1 MRKLLPPLILL
12 LLCYV
17 SSAQN
22 VGVGTSSPNQKLE
35 VAGWIELGN
44 QTEGVTGT
52 AGAIRYHSVSKTIQ
66 YFDGSTWIDLLT
78 ASGAGDND
86 WTISGSNMYN
96 ANAGSI
102 GIGTTTYTE
111 KLNIGG
117 DVKINGSGGTIG
129 LSNVANGY
137 LLIGNDLGMDNN
149 EIMFNIE
156 ANFGTVGSQSI
167 RFITNGTQKMTL
179 DPSGNLG
186 IGAPIPAQKLHV
198 VGNARISGI
207 ASGANGA
214 FVKTNTSGDLSVTN
228 FTGSATDVLLG
239 NGSFGPSPSTGDN
252 LGNHTATTNLNMT
265 NREIDN
271 VTKLDVTA
279 GTGNGIRFWSSDS
292 YKISMGNGS
301 DYKYGPVTDYSIKMN
316 MNSDANR
323 GWTWG
328 VSGVTPI
335 AGLSNTGNMQIN
347 GDLTVAGADIYVGTG
362 GERIY
367 ANNDDIRIYSN
378 SGYIDMVPADGSH
391 GVIFRD
397 FTGASSDW
405 TGVRH
410 VNNGTSDRFEFS
422 VANGGYGSGLVLMQN
437 DRVGIGTTNPGYS
450 LHVSGKIKSDGITET
465 SDIRLKKDIEPIG
478 SALSKVLSLNGVTY
492 NWRIDEFPQ
501 FKLSDE
507 REMGV
512 IAQDIEKVFPEVVNT
527 DDEGYLS
534 VEYSHLVPAL
544 IEAIKEQQQI
554 IDNYKTQVEGNTATI
569 QTLQE
574 QLDALTKDVRQVQ
587 TNGTITTT
595 NK

>member
-1 MRKLLPPLILL
+1 MKKLLLPITLSFFSYIAF
-12 LLCYV
+12 
-17 SSAQN
+17 AQN
-22 VGVGTSSPNQKLE
+22 VGVGTNTPNQKLE

-44 QTEGVTGT
+44 QTEGTTGT
-52 AGAIRYHSVSKTIQ
+52 AGAIRYHSVSKRIQ
-66 YFDGSTWIDLLT
+66 YFDGTAWIDLLP
-78 ASGAGDND
+78 ASAAGDDD

-96 ANAGSI
+96 ANAGNI

-111 KLNIGG
+111 KVNIGG
-117 DVKINGSGGTIG
+117 DLKINGSGATIG

-137 LLIGNDLGMDNN
+137 LVIGNDLGIDNN
-149 EIMFNIE
+149 EIMFNVE
-156 ANFGTVGSQSI
+156 ANFGTVGAQNI
-167 RFITNGTQKMTL
+167 RFITNGSQQMTL

-186 IGAPIPAQKLHV
+186 IGAPVPAQKLHV

-214 FVKTNTSGDLSVTN
+214 IVRTNTSGDLITTSL
-228 FTGSATDVLLG
+228 TGSTGDVLLG
-239 NGSFGPSPSTGDN
+239 NGTFGPGSAFGDN
-252 LGNHTATTNLNMT
+252 LGNHTATTNLNMS
-265 NREIDN
+265 NREVDN
-271 VTKLDVTA
+271 INYLDMNA
-279 GTGNGIRFWSSDS
+279 ANGYGIRFWSSDN
-292 YKISMGNGS
+292 YKISMGNS
-301 DYKYGPVTDYSIKMN
+301 SEYKYGPVTDYSIKMN
-316 MNSDANR
+316 MNTTANR

-328 VSGVTPI
+328 IVGATPV
-335 AGLSNTGNMQIN
+335 AALSNSGEMQIN
-347 GDLTVAGADIYVGTG
+347 GDMTVAGADINVGTA
-362 GERIY
+362 GEKIY
-367 ANNDDIRIYSN
+367 VTGDDIRISSN
-378 SGYIDMVPADGSH
+378 SGYIDMISADGSH

-397 FTGASSDW
+397 YTGASSDW

-410 VNNGTSDRFEFS
+410 VNNGSADRFEFS
-422 VANGGYGSGLVLMQN
+422 VSNGGYGNGLVLMQN
-437 DRVGIGTTNPGYS
+437 NRVGIGLTNPSYS

-478 SALSKVLSLNGVTY
+478 SALSKILSLNGVTY
-492 NWRIDEFPQ
+492 NWRVDEFPQ

-507 REMGV
+507 RDMGV
-512 IAQDIEKVFPEVVNT
+512 IAQEVAKVFPEVVNT

-544 IEAIKEQQQI
+544 IEALKEQQQI
-554 IDNYKTQVEGNTATI
+554 IDNYKVQADGNTATI